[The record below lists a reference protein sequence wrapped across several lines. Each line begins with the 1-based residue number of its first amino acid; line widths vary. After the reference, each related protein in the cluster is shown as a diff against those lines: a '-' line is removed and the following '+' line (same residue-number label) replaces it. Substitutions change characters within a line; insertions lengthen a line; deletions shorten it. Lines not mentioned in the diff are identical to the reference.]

1 MNVDQNAKFME
12 SHEWARKE
20 GDVFVIGISD
30 HAQDAL
36 SDVVFVELPAVGDTV
51 TKGEVFG
58 VVESVKAAS
67 DLYAPVSGEV
77 VAVNEALEDSPEI
90 INNDAFGEGWLI
102 KVAPSNPAEWDE
114 LMTPDAYAAANA

>member
-1 MNVDQNAKFME
+1 MNVDQNARFME

-20 GDVFVIGISD
+20 GDAFVIGISD

-90 INNDAFGEGWLI
+90 INNDAFGDGWLI

>member
-90 INNDAFGEGWLI
+90 INSDAFGEGWLI